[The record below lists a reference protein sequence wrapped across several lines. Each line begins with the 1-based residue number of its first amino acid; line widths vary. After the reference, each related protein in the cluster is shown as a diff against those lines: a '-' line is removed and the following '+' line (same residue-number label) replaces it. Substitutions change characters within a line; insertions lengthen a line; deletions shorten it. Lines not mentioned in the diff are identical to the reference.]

1 MRYRFKLSGL
11 DCANCALK
19 IEEKLKEDKNI
30 KNAIINFSKLSLMVE
45 SNMNKD
51 VKSYVSKIVKEIEPE
66 VNLYDIDEYINDKQ
80 KVLKDVIRLS
90 IGIVISL
97 LGMFIFE
104 GNISKVL
111 IILGYFLLLF
121 RTLLSAVKLLLK
133 SKTINENLLVSI
145 SCIGAYL
152 TDNIHEGL
160 MVIILY
166 EVGKLLEELAV
177 NNSRKSISDLMDIR
191 PLYANLK
198 TDNED
203 IKVSPENIKINDVI
217 VIKKGE
223 KVPLDGI
230 VVKGS
235 TKLNTANLTGESKL
249 RSVSVNDL
257 VLSGSIN
264 QGDIIEI
271 KVTSIY
277 EDSTVSKILDLVESA
292 TDRKAKTE
300 TFVSKASKIYTP
312 VVLILAILIVIFSP
326 LLFKVK
332 IADAIYRGLVFLVI
346 SCPCAIAISVPLG
359 YFSGIGKAS
368 KNGILIKGS
377 DYLDGLGNIKKIIFD
392 KTGTITT
399 GSYSDYKLTILD
411 DKYKEKEIIDLYVKG
426 EKLSNHPIAKGII
439 NVFKA
444 NPKTSDITN
453 FKEISGKGI
462 SYDLNDKKIKIGS
475 SSFCKAKESSNAI
488 YLSVNSKVIS
498 KLELVDSIKKDAKS
512 TIDKLKKLGITSHMF
527 SGDNKDIAIDVAKK
541 VGINNVK
548 YELLP
553 EDKYK
558 LLEKEINDND
568 DIIAF
573 VGDGINDAP
582 SLAIANIGISMGG
595 VGSASAIEASD
606 VVIMTDELEKIVDG
620 INISKFTNK
629 IVKQNLVFAVGI
641 KILVL
646 VLSMLGIASMWQ
658 AVFADTGV
666 TLLTIINT
674 TRILKK

>member
-1 MRYRFKLSGL
+1 
-11 DCANCALK
+11 
-19 IEEKLKEDKNI
+19 
-30 KNAIINFSKLSLMVE
+30 
-45 SNMNKD
+45 
-51 VKSYVSKIVKEIEPE
+51 
-66 VNLYDIDEYINDKQ
+66 
-80 KVLKDVIRLS
+80 
-90 IGIVISL
+90 
-97 LGMFIFE
+97 
-104 GNISKVL
+104 
-111 IILGYFLLLF
+111 
-121 RTLLSAVKLLLK
+121 
-133 SKTINENLLVSI
+133 
-145 SCIGAYL
+145 
-152 TDNIHEGL
+152 
-160 MVIILY
+160 
-166 EVGKLLEELAV
+166 
-177 NNSRKSISDLMDIR
+177 MDISR
-191 PLYANLK
+191 L
-198 TDNED
+198 
-203 IKVSPENIKINDVI
+203 
-217 VIKKGE
+217 
-223 KVPLDGI
+223 
-230 VVKGS
+230 
-235 TKLNTANLTGESKL
+235 
-249 RSVSVNDL
+249 
-257 VLSGSIN
+257 
-264 QGDIIEI
+264 
-271 KVTSIY
+271 
-277 EDSTVSKILDLVESA
+277 
-292 TDRKAKTE
+292 
-300 TFVSKASKIYTP
+300 
-312 VVLILAILIVIFSP
+312 
-326 LLFKVK
+326 
-332 IADAIYRGLVFLVI
+332 
-346 SCPCAIAISVPLG
+346 
-359 YFSGIGKAS
+359 
-368 KNGILIKGS
+368 
-377 DYLDGLGNIKKIIFD
+377 
-392 KTGTITT
+392 
-399 GSYSDYKLTILD
+399 
-411 DKYKEKEIIDLYVKG
+411 
-426 EKLSNHPIAKGII
+426 
-439 NVFKA
+439 
-444 NPKTSDITN
+444 ITN
-453 FKEISGKGI
+453 FKEISGNGI